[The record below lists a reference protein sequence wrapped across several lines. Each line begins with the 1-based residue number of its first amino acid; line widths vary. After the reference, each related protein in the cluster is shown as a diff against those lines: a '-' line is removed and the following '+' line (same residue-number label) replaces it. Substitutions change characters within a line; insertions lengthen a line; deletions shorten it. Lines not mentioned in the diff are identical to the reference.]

1 MREFT
6 LLAIAAVAGL
16 VGMGVGHL
24 LLSKKQAPPVAVVIP
39 STTTTAT
46 EPDPPITKVTLQTAP
61 ADPVDYNS
69 SPEAI
74 HAWRRP
80 DKEALKQRVDR
91 LNDSEVEHICFVL
104 QLIPRDEVFD
114 RINVKGRLK
123 HHIDDMRIPGEFSD
137 IEVAFNELQRDR

>member
-24 LLSKKQAPPVAVVIP
+24 LLSKKQTPPVAVVVP
-39 STTTTAT
+39 STSTTTETVSPMT
-46 EPDPPITKVTLQTAP
+46 RVTLQSAP
-61 ADPVDYNS
+61 AEPVDYNS

-74 HAWRRP
+74 RAWRRA
-80 DKEALKQRVDR
+80 DKEELMQRIDR
-91 LNDSEVEHICFVL
+91 LNDSEVERLCFTL

-114 RINVKGRLK
+114 HINVKGRLK
-123 HHIDDMRIPGEFSD
+123 RHIDDMRGPGEFTD
-137 IEVAFNELQRDR
+137 IEAAFSELQRDR